1 VLIAFRFKSQA
12 IDMPPMPAGKEGVAR
27 KIYARKESSG
37 HYIVEKS
44 SAYELP
50 KLLFPA
56 SGVRPPIGGFLL
68 DRTSD
73 WVLGLETLGRLLGHS
88 HCVAQPAFAASHSEK
103 RRQKRERIA

>member
-1 VLIAFRFKSQA
+1 MSSSTFWAGRISDLRSRRPSVPSSCTTAEAVLSAFRLKSQA

-37 HYIVEKS
+37 HYSMEKS

-56 SGVRPPIGGFLL
+56 SRVRPPIGGFLL

-73 WVLGLETLGRLLGHS
+73 WVSR
-88 HCVAQPAFAASHSEK
+88 A
-103 RRQKRERIA
+103 